1 MEGSSFFDTWVF
13 LWIILPLLIFCSRAV
28 DVSLGT
34 LRIIFVSKG
43 RRFLASLL
51 GFFEILVWIIA
62 ITKIMQN
69 ITNFFYYLVYAGGF
83 AAGIYFG
90 IVIEEK
96 LAFGLL
102 SIHVFTAKD
111 ANKLLKRLR
120 DKNYGVTSRVSCG
133 EKGKIDE
140 LFIVIK
146 RKNLFQVMKILRDYD
161 CDAFISIED
170 VRLVRGGIFPQV
182 CEKSKKE
189 VKKDKY
195 N

>member
-13 LWIILPLLIFCSRAV
+13 LWVILPLLIFFSRAI

-34 LRIIFVSKG
+34 IRIIFVSKG
-43 RRFLASLL
+43 QRFFASLL

-69 ITNFFYYLVYAGGF
+69 ITNFFYYIVYAGGF

-90 IVIEEK
+90 ILIEER
-96 LAFGLL
+96 LALGLV

-120 DKNYGVTSRVSCG
+120 DKNYGVTSRIAQG
-133 EKGKIDE
+133 EAGKIDE
-140 LFIVIK
+140 LFIVIN
-146 RKNLFQVMKILRDYD
+146 RKNLSYVLKILKEYD
-161 CDAFISIED
+161 KDSFISVED
-170 VRLVRGGIFPQV
+170 VRLVKGGIFPHR
-182 CEKSKKE
+182 
-189 VKKDKY
+189 
-195 N
+195 